1 MTLDVLLEYRVPVL
15 PALTLTSNVQ
25 YASRRA
31 GNYTNTDFVDGYT
44 VLDLGA
50 RYQLHLAHRLVALRF
65 DAANVSNERY
75 WANIAPVG
83 QNGYTGTDS
92 GTGTLGAPRTI
103 RASIEVGF

>member
-1 MTLDVLLEYRVPVL
+1 VLLEYRLPVL

-50 RYQLHLAHRLVALRF
+50 RYQMRVAGRPVVLRF
-65 DAANVSNERY
+65 DAANVTDERY

-83 QNGYTGTDS
+83 QNGYSGTDS
-92 GTGTLGAPRTI
+92 GTGTLGAPRTV